1 VQENVG
7 KLAVRNDK
15 AVALGDVEP
24 FDSSAD
30 LDEIE
35 AGLLAVFMTTLEIEI
50 SRCRISAAH
59 FDQPPRHYNA
69 CPRTPLLT
77 GSPWRIAT
85 RSLES
90 PKST

>member
-1 VQENVG
+1 
-7 KLAVRNDK
+7 
-15 AVALGDVEP
+15 
-24 FDSSAD
+24 
-30 LDEIE
+30 
-35 AGLLAVFMTTLEIEI
+35 VFMTALEIEI

-77 GSPWRIAT
+77 GSPRRIAT
-85 RSLES
+85 PSLES